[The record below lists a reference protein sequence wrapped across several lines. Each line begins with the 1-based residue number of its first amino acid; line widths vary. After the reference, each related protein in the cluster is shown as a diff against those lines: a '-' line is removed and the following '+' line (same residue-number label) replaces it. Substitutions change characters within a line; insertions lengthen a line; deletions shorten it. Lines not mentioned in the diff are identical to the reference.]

1 MLRRYAILPALG
13 FLILNGCVRRAGSD
27 GGRSLDATQI
37 ADRVSPSTVQ
47 VVVAFEASGQVT
59 ELDPNMNKLV
69 DSLRG
74 QIVPGRTT
82 KEEAGEILFNAF
94 YSDPGRYLT
103 EGEQRNINKKLYS
116 LGTGFII
123 TPDGYVLTNAHVVEP
138 NEQELEKAAVD
149 SLTELVGEQA
159 TEIGRAVEQLLPG
172 QQVQPEAIERLRSV
186 LAEQYAGRSRFHY
199 SREVRIIL
207 PSAHGDTIN
216 QVRQLNCEVEKIGE
230 PMPGKDIAILKIDG
244 NDLPTV
250 PMAESI
256 SAGGVRAGADV
267 FVMGYPGSVSVFP
280 EFTLVSSIQPS
291 MTVGHVSGVKDMS
304 GGWQVIQMDAA
315 INPGN
320 SGGPVLNNRGEAVG
334 LATFQLVGTQGVN
347 FAESIDLARQFLND
361 LKVHPRESE
370 FTQKYDQALVEYEK
384 SGHGHALRLF
394 RELAATHPDLSAP
407 REFVNELSPEKAN
420 AQKRDQVSA
429 TARPHHQSRALLL
442 LVLLGLLMF
451 GIIAIAIA
459 AQR

>member
-1 MLRRYAILPALG
+1 MLRRYAILSALG
-13 FLILNGCVRRAGSD
+13 LFVLGGCVRRTANN
-27 GGRSLDATQI
+27 GGHSLVATQI
-37 ADRVSPSTVQ
+37 ADRVRPSTVQ

-59 ELDPNMNKLV
+59 VLEPDMKKLV
-69 DSLRG
+69 DSLRR
-74 QIVPGRTT
+74 QIVPGQTT
-82 KEEAGEILFNAF
+82 KEEASEKLFNIF
-94 YSDPGRYLT
+94 YSDPSRYLT
-103 EGEQRNINKKLYS
+103 EGEQRNVNKKLYA

-138 NEQELEKAAVD
+138 NDQELEKAAVE

-159 TEIGRAVEQLLPG
+159 AEMGRAVEQLVPG
-172 QQVQPEAIERLRSV
+172 QEVHPEAIERLRGV
-186 LAEQYAGRSRFHY
+186 LAEQYVGRSRFHY
-199 SREVRIIL
+199 SREVRIVL
-207 PSAHGDTIN
+207 PSAHGDRID
-216 QVRQLNCEVEKIGE
+216 QVRQVICEVKKIGE
-230 PMPGKDIAILKIDG
+230 PMPGKDIAVLKMDG

-256 SAGGVRAGADV
+256 AAGGIRAGADL

-291 MTVGHVSGVKDMS
+291 MTVGHASGVKDMS

-320 SGGPVLNNRGEAVG
+320 SGGPVLNNRGEVVG

-361 LKVHPRESE
+361 LNVHPRESE
-370 FTQKYDQALVEYEK
+370 FTRKYDQAMVEYERP
-384 SGHGHALRLF
+384 GHGHALRLF
-394 RELAATHPDLSAP
+394 RELADTHPDLSAP
-407 REFVNELSPEKAN
+407 REFVNELSLEKPHAE
-420 AQKRDQVSA
+420 KSDQASA
-429 TARPHHQSRALLL
+429 TPRPRHHSRAPILF
-442 LVLLGLLMF
+442 VLLGLVVF

-459 AQR
+459 TQR